1 MKRRMT
7 SLFLAVFL
15 LSGAVNFPAFASENT
30 EAEKEDVFEERMEIP
45 EYEQPEEQ
53 PEVSEA
59 PEEDGEASEMDDP
72 GLGAGNAEEQGT
84 IFEDLSEDA
93 DANDSG
99 SKETWQETEELSDG
113 TEPDIALLTEDNTE
127 YMEAETPLG
136 QELLDALQEG
146 EVIAFAP
153 VCEEIFNADSETV
166 ISEEEEAPA
175 TALSPGQYVIT
186 SGRHVY
192 CDEFWTKKNV
202 ADKVCNDTIYR
213 SIKYTD
219 SEGKEA
225 EAPLYCM
232 NAKKLGISPGA
243 SGQVLK
249 DAAYKLLQNTNLKKI
264 LYFGYGGPGT
274 ITQQY
279 DPTCSHIDWTKTDNR
294 YFFTHMALSIEFAKD
309 YNYATKAQVEHMG
322 VQRWLDKL
330 KSKTL
335 PGRRGVVIRAPNAA
349 GTLLDANP
357 ATAYL
362 KYYRT
367 KPASGYQW
375 LDSSFQNGFQISRM
389 CTVKDQEGIGNG
401 ITVTRK
407 ASDTWQMIYWE
418 NNQEAIDHPDNPTV
432 LSKGKSVTLKNG
444 YKFKFVFPKS
454 TAQTVKFTYPM
465 LLRPVQY
472 LFVDGDEQAGG
483 SGYQDFGA
491 YVYQGEKG
499 SAAIQFVPQKTGTI
513 VLKKTDSMNGA
524 AVAGAVYRL
533 YAAEDIYTAAEK
545 FYAKNALVSEGKTNS
560 EGQIQ
565 FQELLP
571 GKYYIKESSK
581 APGYLLDT
589 TAYNCTVTA
598 SASTVVNVKDV
609 PDIRGTVSVRKT
621 AKDTGKL
628 LSDAEFTLYAWNQPA
643 NRYEFAGRL
652 RYDTGKELYVSDAL
666 VYSETNRGRFQIKET
681 KHPSGYTGEW
691 EKEFVLT
698 MENREFFY
706 EVTNQP
712 TQLIMGSITVVKKIK
727 EADIIWAHGNPVFG
741 FVAEGIDEKG
751 VRRKY
756 EDSIVFMPENYE
768 VDTEGYAV
776 SKLTFTNIPPGRYEI
791 YEKPV
796 LRYFLKDVQAG
807 SENVSIERGKMPA
820 YGLLP
825 KEIAYAQAV
834 LNEENRKALAVFI
847 NEKSRYDDYSHNCII
862 ENTVPVVFEKQEQEI
877 EY

>member
-1 MKRRMT
+1 MKKRMM
-7 SLFLAVFL
+7 SLLLAAVL
-15 LSGAVNFPAFASENT
+15 LSSAVKSPAFASENT
-30 EAEKEDVFEERMEIP
+30 GAEKADVLTDQKEILENEQREDK
-45 EYEQPEEQ
+45 

-59 PEEDGEASEMDDP
+59 PKVGQEVLESENPDSE
-72 GLGAGNAEEQGT
+72 AGNAEEKRDT
-84 IFEDLSEDA
+84 IEAPVDLTEDG
-93 DANDSG
+93 DSNF
-99 SKETWQETEELSDG
+99 SDWEEPWQETEEFFD
-113 TEPDIALLTEDNTE
+113 TAADFDVAVLTEENTE
-127 YMEAETPLG
+127 HMEAETPEG
-136 QELLDALQEG
+136 KELLDEMQDG

-153 VCEEIFNADSETV
+153 VSEEILTGSDSAAV
-166 ISEEEEAPA
+166 VSGEEEVPA
-175 TALSPGQYVIT
+175 VALSPGQYVIT

-202 ADKVCNDTIYR
+202 ADAVCNDTIYR
-213 SIKYTD
+213 SIKYID

-225 EAPLYCM
+225 ETPLYCM

-335 PGRRGVVIRAPNAA
+335 PSRSGVAVRAPNAS

-357 ATAYL
+357 ATVYL

-367 KPASGYQW
+367 KPSSGYQW
-375 LDSSFQNGFQISRM
+375 LDGSFQNGFQISRM
-389 CTVKDQEGIGNG
+389 CTVKDLEGIGNG

-407 ASDTWQMIYWE
+407 ATDTWQMIYWT
-418 NNQEAIDHPDNPTV
+418 NNQEAIDHPDNPAV
-432 LSKGKSVTLKNG
+432 LAKGKSVTLKNG
-444 YKFKFVFPKS
+444 YKFKFIFPKA
-454 TAQTVKFTYPM
+454 TVQTMKFTYPM

-472 LFVDGDEQAGG
+472 LFVDGDKQAGG

-499 SAAIQFVPQKTGTI
+499 SVSIQFVPQKTGSI
-513 VLKKTDSMNGA
+513 ALKKTSSMNGA
-524 AVAGAVYRL
+524 AVAGAIYRL

-545 FYAKNALVSEGKTNS
+545 FYTKNALVSEGKTNA

-571 GKYYIKESSK
+571 GKYYIKESTA

-589 TAYNCTVTA
+589 ASYNCTVTA
-598 SASTVVNVKDV
+598 SASTAVNVKDV
-609 PDIRGTVSVRKT
+609 PDIKGTVSVRKT
-621 AKDTGKL
+621 DQDTGQVL
-628 LSDAEFTLYAWNQPA
+628 TDAEFTIYAWNQSA
-643 NRYEFAGRL
+643 NKYQAAGKL
-652 RYDTGKELYVSDAL
+652 RYDLSKEQYVSGTL
-666 VYSETNRGRFQIKET
+666 TYSETNKGRFQIKET
-681 KHPSGYTGEW
+681 RHPSGYTGEW
-691 EKEFVLT
+691 EKKFVLT
-698 MENREFFY
+698 AESREFFY
-706 EVTNQP
+706 EVTNKP
-712 TQLIMGSITVVKKIK
+712 TKLLRGSITVVKKIK

-741 FVAEGIDEKG
+741 FVVEGTDEKG
-751 VRRKY
+751 GRKKY

-768 VDTEGYAV
+768 TDAQGYAV
-776 SKLTFTNIPPGRYEI
+776 SRITFTNVPPGSYEI

-796 LRYFLKDVQAG
+796 LRYFLKDVRADTG
-807 SENVSIERGKMPA
+807 NVSIRRGKAPA

-825 KEIAYAQAV
+825 KETAYAQAV
-834 LNEENRKALAVFI
+834 LDAQSIKASIVFI

-862 ENTVPVVFEKQEQEI
+862 ENTIPIVFGE
-877 EY
+877 